1 MGLKMIAIN
10 KSNYKLVWKGLK
22 ISELCKMIESS
33 IRSGKYPLE
42 DQQQKAFANSVEVIN
57 RSDSEDL
64 KSKDIKIEVR
74 MQDLYTLNNYLPN
87 IQHLPGVIE
96 TDVLDSFRMLCRRL
110 GRVTADTDG
119 DNYSKSIT
127 ISEDKLHS
135 PRSQAN

>member
-1 MGLKMIAIN
+1 
-10 KSNYKLVWKGLK
+10 
-22 ISELCKMIESS
+22 
-33 IRSGKYPLE
+33 
-42 DQQQKAFANSVEVIN
+42 
-57 RSDSEDL
+57 
-64 KSKDIKIEVR
+64 SKDIRIEVR

-135 PRSQAN
+135 PRSQAS

>member
-96 TDVLDSFRMLCRRL
+96 TDVLDSF
-110 GRVTADTDG
+110 
-119 DNYSKSIT
+119 
-127 ISEDKLHS
+127 
-135 PRSQAN
+135 

>member
-1 MGLKMIAIN
+1 
-10 KSNYKLVWKGLK
+10 
-22 ISELCKMIESS
+22 MIESS

-64 KSKDIKIEVR
+64 KSTDIKIEVS
-74 MQDLYTLNNYLPN
+74 MQNLYTINNYLPN

-96 TDVLDSFRMLCRRL
+96 MDVLDSFRMLCRRL
-110 GRVTADTDG
+110 GRVTVDPG
-119 DNYSKSIT
+119 DNHSKSIT

-135 PRSQAN
+135 PRSQTS

>member
-1 MGLKMIAIN
+1 M
-10 KSNYKLVWKGLK
+10 
-22 ISELCKMIESS
+22 
-33 IRSGKYPLE
+33 E

-127 ISEDKLHS
+127 ISEDKL
-135 PRSQAN
+135 A

>member
-1 MGLKMIAIN
+1 MIAIN

-42 DQQQKAFANSVEVIN
+42 DQKQKAFANSVE
-57 RSDSEDL
+57 
-64 KSKDIKIEVR
+64 
-74 MQDLYTLNNYLPN
+74 
-87 IQHLPGVIE
+87 
-96 TDVLDSFRMLCRRL
+96 DSFRMLCRRL

-135 PRSQAN
+135 PRSQAS